1 MVIKMTIMMEAK
13 NGRITEEMKLIA
25 EREGLPVDVIRRRVA
40 EGKIIVPGNLRRKD
54 FQEIKIIG
62 IGAGLSTK
70 VNVNIGTSNLVSD
83 IDMEIKKAK
92 IAIKYGTDTIMDLST
107 GGDIDYVRRKLME
120 IAPVPFGTVPI
131 YQTYIEVAKK
141 KGSPV
146 YMSEDDILGVIEK
159 HLKDGV
165 DFMTIHA
172 GIRLEHVMKL
182 KTIQRVAGIVSR
194 GGAILAAWML
204 HNNKE
209 NPLYENW
216 DYILELFREYDGII
230 SIGDALRPG
239 AIHDAH
245 DYFQMAEMV
254 TVAELVKR
262 AWNQNIQVMVEGP
275 GHVPLNEIAEN
286 VRIQKALCNGAP
298 YYVLGPLPTDI
309 AAGYDHI
316 ASAIGAAI
324 ASAAGA
330 DLICYLTPAEHL
342 GLPNPEQ
349 VKEGLIAAKIA
360 AHAGDIIKLG
370 DRAKKV
376 DLEMSKARKELNWRK
391 MYSMMYDPERAKSIR
406 EQFGPVGL
414 SSCTMC
420 GSLCVYIILD
430 KFIKGEE

>member
-1 MVIKMTIMMEAK
+1 MTVMQRAK
-13 NGRITEEMKLIA
+13 NGIVTDEMKIVAKKEDVSVDVLRRRIA
-25 EREGLPVDVIRRRVA
+25 EGRVI
-40 EGKIIVPGNLRRKD
+40 IPGNLRRRDKQD
-54 FQEIKIIG
+54 IKIIG
-62 IGAGLSTK
+62 IGEGLSTK
-70 VNVNIGTSNLVSD
+70 VNVNIGTSTLVVD
-83 IDMEIKKAK
+83 VEMEIEKAK
-92 IAIKYGTDTIMDLST
+92 IAVKYGTDTIMDLST
-107 GGDIDYVRRKLME
+107 GGNLDEIRRRLME
-120 IAPVPFGTVPI
+120 VAPVPFGTVPI

-146 YMSEDDILGVIEK
+146 YMTDEDILKTIEK
-159 HLKDGV
+159 HLRDGV

-172 GIRLEHVMKL
+172 GIRYEHVKRL
-182 KTIQRVAGIVSR
+182 RTIRRVAGIVSR

-204 HNNKE
+204 YNKAE
-209 NPLYENW
+209 NPLYRNW
-216 DYILELFREYDGII
+216 DYILELFEEYDGII

-239 AIHDAH
+239 AIHDSH

-254 TVAELVKR
+254 TVAELVRR
-262 AWNQNIQVMVEGP
+262 AWDKNVQVMVEGP

-286 VRIQKALCNGAP
+286 VRIEKALCRGAP

-342 GLPNPEQ
+342 GLPNPQQ
-349 VKEGLIAAKIA
+349 VKEGLIASKIA

-370 DRAKKV
+370 DRARKM
-376 DLEMSKARKELNWRK
+376 DLEMSVARRHLDWSK
-391 MYSMMYDPERAKSIR
+391 MYSLMLDPDHAKKIR

-430 KFIKGEE
+430 KFLKGEG

>member
-1 MVIKMTIMMEAK
+1 MLEAK
-13 NGRITEEMKLIA
+13 NGRITKEMEIISKMEEVPITLIK
-25 EREGLPVDVIRRRVA
+25 RRVA
-40 EGKIIVPGNLRRKD
+40 EGRIIIPGNLRRLDK
-54 FQEIKIIG
+54 QEVKIIG
-62 IGAGLSTK
+62 IGEGLSTK
-70 VNVNIGTSNLVSD
+70 VNVNIGTSTLINNLE
-83 IDMEIKKAK
+83 MEIEKAK
-92 IAIKYGTDTIMDLST
+92 IAVKYGTDTIMDLST
-107 GGDIDYVRRKLME
+107 GGDLDLIRRKLME
-120 IAPVPFGTVPI
+120 VAPVPFGTVPI

-146 YMSEDDILGVIEK
+146 YMTEDDVLDTIEK
-159 HLKDGV
+159 HLRDGV

-172 GIRLEHVMKL
+172 GIRLEHVKKL
-182 KTIQRVAGIVSR
+182 RDIKRVAGIVSR

-204 HNNKE
+204 YNNKE

-216 DYILELFREYDGII
+216 DYILELFAEYDGII

-262 AWNQNIQVMVEGP
+262 SWSKNVQVMVEGP

-342 GLPNPEQ
+342 SLPNPQQ

-370 DRAKKV
+370 DRAKRI
-376 DLEMSKARKELNWRK
+376 DLEMSQARKNLDWEK
-391 MYSMMYDPERAKSIR
+391 MYSLMFDPDHAKSIR
-406 EQFGPVGL
+406 EQFGRVDL

-430 KFIKGEE
+430 KFIKNEKD